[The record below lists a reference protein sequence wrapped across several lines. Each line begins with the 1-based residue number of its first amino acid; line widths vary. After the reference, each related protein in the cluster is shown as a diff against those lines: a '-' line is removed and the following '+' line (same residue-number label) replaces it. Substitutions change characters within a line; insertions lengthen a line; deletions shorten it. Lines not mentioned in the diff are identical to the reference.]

1 METQQTKV
9 NMEIKISKNYNTVT
23 LGLLDEPL
31 PSVTDEEFRK
41 SIRNKFIIL
50 REEAEMQ
57 LSLIGKPTK
66 SPNSSI

>member
-57 LSLIGKPTK
+57 LSLIGKSTPK
-66 SPNSSI
+66 IL